1 MDTKLQNQAQN
12 QGLSKFE
19 DVAEEMI
26 DRVRESEY
34 LDMIKKLRLDLADK
48 SSECELLK
56 IKLEESNRD
65 VERLDQELNR
75 CKLTM
80 FENSEDSR
88 KTHEEVM
95 KSKKLEE
102 DYVKLMSDF
111 LVLGEKADQYRRN
124 LVDNYLA
131 KTNAINNYECLISSG
146 ALTNEL
152 EECKKELDN
161 KMAEVNLAN
170 AKLRNLEE
178 EDALKE
184 KSLSELRRVL
194 DDAKVTHKHEINV
207 LEEYITCLKNTI
219 TSYEKTLASYIESKS
234 DDVSEQ

>member
-1 MDTKLQNQAQN
+1 MDTILQNQAQ
-12 QGLSKFE
+12 GLLKFE
-19 DVAEEMI
+19 EVAEEMI
-26 DRVRESEY
+26 DRLRESEY
-34 LDMIKKLRLDLADK
+34 LDMVKKLRLDLADK

-65 VERLDQELNR
+65 IEKLDQELNK
-75 CKLTM
+75 CKLMM

-111 LVLGEKADQYRRN
+111 LALGEKAEQYKQN

-131 KTNAINNYECLISSG
+131 KTNAINNYECFMSSG

-161 KMAEVNLAN
+161 KMAELNLAH

-178 EDALKE
+178 DDASKE
-184 KSLSELRRVL
+184 KSMNELRRAL
-194 DDAKVTHKHEINV
+194 DDAKVTHKHEITV
-207 LEEYITCLKNTI
+207 LEEYIQCLKNTV